1 MATKIYRVC
10 DNCKHE
16 TKVDNPEQMPKAW
29 WEGALP
35 IDIKSVKKGLPAL
48 LCDGCV
54 ESIRS
59 ALMLRVRGTQTRDVG
74 EPLPA

>member
-16 TKVDNPEQMPKAW
+16 TKVSDPEEMPKAW
-29 WEGALP
+29 WEGPLP
-35 IDIKSVKKGLPAL
+35 IDIKAVKKGHPAL

-54 ESIRS
+54 EAQRS
-59 ALMLRVRGTQTRDVG
+59 ALMSRVRGTQARDVG
-74 EPLPA
+74 GALPS